1 MIEPIFAT
9 PIYKS
14 DSLYQFSTEELD
26 CLNSL
31 KLSNNANNSSSVDLN
46 ILKKTELEKLYN
58 WCQVNVDT
66 FLTELGKDEKA
77 EIYIT
82 KSWLNKNKTNKFH
95 HPHHHPNSIV
105 SAILYVDGEPTV
117 PTLFHNSNNFSNFMF
132 YNKGNMFNS
141 NLFQVTNENGRL
153 ILFPSYLSHSVG
165 VNTSNKTRVSISF
178 NTFIKGTFGYS
189 NYQLNIN

>member
-132 YNKGNMFNS
+132 YNKCNMLNS

-178 NTFIKGTFGYS
+178 NTFIKGTFGHS